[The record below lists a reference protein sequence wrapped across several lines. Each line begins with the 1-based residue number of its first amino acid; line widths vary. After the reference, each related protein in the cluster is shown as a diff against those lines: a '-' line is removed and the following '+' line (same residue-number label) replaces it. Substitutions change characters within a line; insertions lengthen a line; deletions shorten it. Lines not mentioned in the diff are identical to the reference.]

1 MNERHRYTIELGY
14 DKTRCATPEALKGV
28 MIVDLNQITDCA
40 VLFGARY
47 GFTQAT
53 ELGVLLALLL
63 AISMFVSV
71 IILFAYY
78 RRERRQK
85 ISYIDAHRSHSRTA
99 LTLSQHLSRSPSSVI
114 EPLTSSPDDS
124 ISASISA
131 KIPPPPPP
139 PNLTNY

>member
-1 MNERHRYTIELGY
+1 MYDNPWNCGCNIDLLKQHMNERHRYTIELGY

-85 ISYIDAHRSHSRTA
+85 VSHLLDVSLFFFLFTDKYLR
-99 LTLSQHLSRSPSSVI
+99 
-114 EPLTSSPDDS
+114 
-124 ISASISA
+124 
-131 KIPPPPPP
+131 
-139 PNLTNY
+139 NYCL